1 MTARDLHAPLHD
13 LTVGFLIDR
22 WEPERGGA
30 ERSLAGFAAWL
41 AQRGTRV
48 LAFARTAS
56 STAPGEFAR
65 VRAGGLTRSGRE
77 RRLAE
82 RLVRAADEAG
92 CDVTIGIRH
101 LSRVDVYWP
110 HGGAWLPSLAARAAA
125 RGEPCVDARELVR
138 GRFATFRDF
147 ERELCR
153 GGARFIVCVSRLV
166 EDEFAAEYP
175 GARERLVRI
184 ENGVDLER
192 FSPQRRATLGM
203 ALRAE
208 LGLGPRLGL
217 ERALG
222 LGLGEADV
230 LSLADS
236 SREPLLAFVAREP
249 ELKGLETALHA
260 LARLATRPWRLV
272 VAGPK
277 SCGRWQRLA
286 RELGLDSRIVWRRD
300 VDAAA
305 LLCAADLCLAP
316 TFRDT
321 SGLVI
326 LEALASGTPVITTA
340 NAGAADVLTA
350 PEHGVVLPRA
360 GDPGALAAALAARLD
375 APAPPRERV
384 REAVAGRDAA
394 RTFERLGELVQ
405 RAATAARERRG
416 AAD

>member
-30 ERSLAGFAAWL
+30 ERLLAGFAEWL
-41 AQRGTRV
+41 EQRGARV
-48 LAFARTAS
+48 LVFARSAS
-56 STAPGEFAR
+56 SGHGAPGEFVR
-65 VRAGGLTRSGRE
+65 VRSGGLARAARE

-82 RLVRAADEAG
+82 RLVRAADDAG

-125 RGEPCVDARELVR
+125 RGEPNADARELVR
-138 GRFATFRDF
+138 GRFRTFLDF

-153 GGARFIVCVSRLV
+153 GGARSIVCVSRLV
-166 EDEFAAEYP
+166 EDEFAREYP
-175 GARERLVRI
+175 EARERLVRI

-192 FSPQRRATLGM
+192 FSPRRRATLGA
-203 ALRAE
+203 ALRRE
-208 LGLGPRLGL
+208 
-217 ERALG
+217 
-222 LGLGEADV
+222 LGLGEAD
-230 LSLADS
+230 LLARGES
-236 SREPLLAFVAREP
+236 PREPLLAFAAREP
-249 ELKGLETALHA
+249 ELKGLETALCA
-260 LARLATRPWRLV
+260 LGRLAARPWRLV

-277 SCGRWQRLA
+277 SFGRWRRLA
-286 RELGLDSRIVWRRD
+286 RELGLDSRIVWRREL
-300 VDAAA
+300 DAAA
-305 LLCAADLCLAP
+305 LWSAADLCLAP

-340 NAGAADVLTA
+340 HAGAADVLTA

-360 GDPGALAAALAARLD
+360 GDAAALAAALAARLD

-384 REAVAGRDAA
+384 RDAVAGHAA
-394 RTFERLGELVQ
+394 AHTFERLGELV
-405 RAATAARERRG
+405 RRSATAATRPRG
-416 AAD
+416 AAE